1 MMSDKIQKSFNDIFI
16 FHIIYFYDL
25 FMRGRVVRMSFM

>member
-1 MMSDKIQKSFNDIFI
+1 MSDKIQKSFNDIFI